1 MIKTDILIIGAGPT
15 GLFTVFEAGL
25 LKLKCHLIDAL
36 PQPGG
41 QCAEIY
47 PKKPIY
53 DIPAFTE
60 ILAGDLVSNLLDQ
73 IKPFE
78 PGFTLGERAE
88 TLQRQDDGSYIVT
101 TNKGT
106 RHQAPVVVIA
116 GGLGSFEPKKPLL
129 ENIVDFEDKGVAYI
143 IKDPEVYRDKKVVI
157 AGGGDSALD
166 WAIFLTQVAAE
177 VWLVHR
183 RNEFRGALDSVEKGA
198 ELAKLGKIK
207 LYTEAEVVQLYGDE
221 QLEAV
226 VIKHNNVEK
235 GETYLEVDAFIP
247 LFGLSPKLG
256 PIGDWGLE
264 IEKNAIK
271 VNNAKDYQTNI
282 PGVFA
287 IGDVN
292 TYEGKLKL
300 ILSGFHEAA
309 VMCQYAYQLIN
320 PGKRYVMK
328 YTTVGGVEGFDGSK
342 KEAKKE
348 VVQSIAWMRLFC
360 KSNPFEFKNRRG
372 SFHSWMVKNRGI
384 ICFYWGCDVSL
395 HPVHEYI
402 ENSYQERWRD

>member
-25 LKLKCHLIDAL
+25 LKLKTHLIDAL

-41 QCAEIY
+41 QCSEIY

-53 DIPAFTE
+53 DIPAFPE
-60 ILAGDLVSNLLDQ
+60 ILAGDLVNNLMEQ

-88 TLQRQDDGSYIVT
+88 TLDKLEDGSFIVT

-106 RHQAPVVVIA
+106 RHHAPVVVVA
-116 GGLGSFEPKKPLL
+116 GGLGSFEPRKPPIS
-129 ENIVDFEDKGVAYI
+129 NIKDFEDKGVAYI
-143 IKDPEVYRDKKVVI
+143 VKDPEVYRNKKVVI

-166 WAIFLTQVAAE
+166 WAIFLADVAAE
-177 VWLVHR
+177 VSLVHR
-183 RNEFRGALDSVEKGA
+183 RNEFRGALDSVEKA
-198 ELAKLGKIK
+198 SELAKLGKIQ
-207 LYTEAEVVQLYGDE
+207 LFTEAEVTELHGKDH
-221 QLEAV
+221 LEAV
-226 VIKHNNVEK
+226 VVKHNDVKK
-235 GETYLEVDAFIP
+235 GQTYLEVDNFIP

-256 PIGDWGLE
+256 PIGDWGFE

-271 VNNAKDYQTNI
+271 VNNAYDYQTNI
-282 PGVFA
+282 PGVYA

-292 TYEGKLKL
+292 TYPGKLKL

-309 VMCQYAYQLIN
+309 VMCQSAYQQIH

-348 VVQSIAWMRLFC
+348 VVQSIL
-360 KSNPFEFKNRRG
+360 
-372 SFHSWMVKNRGI
+372 V
-384 ICFYWGCDVSL
+384 
-395 HPVHEYI
+395 
-402 ENSYQERWRD
+402 